1 MSSRTELLEKL
12 ASVRHNPGLI
22 QRTMIDQVEKIY
34 SGELE
39 IVDATNPFVFLL
51 EAASTVAAD
60 SINQAEILNR
70 RQYPKLA
77 QTYEEL
83 YLHMSDKD
91 YLDRFHSPS
100 KTNIVLML
108 GKDELYQRAVPTGS
122 GGVKKVTIPRHTA
135 VAVGDY
141 MFGMQYPIDIRIMS
155 HGGLQI
161 VYNNEQPSPLYE
173 LESNRVDWS
182 ILNYNAARTEFIKIT
197 IPMLQFST
205 TSYNASLNGVTGFK
219 KTYEFSDKY
228 YYCRVYMS
236 NDVGE
241 WKEIRTTHSE
251 QVFDTLTPTV
261 LLKVVDNKLT
271 VQLPQVYFTTGL
283 VNNELRIDIYTTK
296 GPLET
301 TLDAYST
308 SDFVA
313 SFADRENEDNGRYVT
328 PLTAMSSI
336 AIYGEGVVTGGS
348 NGLSFLELRE
358 RVMGNASGNNDI
370 PVTAEQL
377 SARINSLGF
386 SAVKY
391 LDNVTNRIYLAT
403 RALPKPLVGDITTG
417 VGAAMITLSSAFED
431 MVKNPAVV
439 DNGERLTLTPKLL
452 MKNDNGRLKIVDGAE
467 KLTLE
472 KASGEK
478 LTELVNDGRYLFSPF
493 HYVLDITGNSFE
505 TRPYYLGKPTILK
518 KTFVDENDTLGV
530 GVSTNEHLL
539 EKTDFGWSLYVKTV
553 SGEGFRKTDDENIFV
568 QLRFKAVGEV
578 DYAYLNGVLVAK
590 DDEEERVYRFD
601 IETNWDIDREDDL
614 YVTNF
619 TMYDTN
625 QRTLGIQLEDDL
637 ELTFILSNVQGVDV
651 RSTSMDQRLGNY
663 LLPSNRYA
671 LYEEKLRIKF
681 GDTMEGLWTRSRTLA
696 GEKDYLRYDEDV
708 VETYK
713 ENVYE
718 RDLTGAAKIEIVD
731 GKPQFVVKHRK
742 GDPVLDVYGSPVIL
756 QRKGYPVLDTNGQP
770 VVKAPRKVIRSTDL
784 FVIDG
789 VYYFATTETDLKYLD
804 SVPGTV
810 VGWLKESIE
819 PTEKKL
825 IENTDLYYYP
835 KTTVGLIDVVIN
847 DEIETQLYAEQKLT
861 VTYYVT
867 QQVYRDSDLREV
879 ITARTVETIGRLL
892 DRNSVSTTEITST
905 LKSEMGSDVITAEI
919 SGLGG
924 YQNNLPVITLKD
936 DSSRL
941 CIGKSLV
948 SMPDAQYEVKDS
960 VSVVFVKHVS
970 L

>member
-1 MSSRTELLEKL
+1 MSTRTELLEKL
-12 ASVRHNPGLI
+12 NAVRHNPGLI
-22 QRTMIDQVEKIY
+22 QRVMIDQVERIY
-34 SGELE
+34 SGEME
-39 IVDATNPFVFLL
+39 IVDATNPFVFLM
-51 EAASTVAAD
+51 EAASTIGAD
-60 SINQAEILNR
+60 CNNQAEILNR

-100 KTNIVLML
+100 KTNMVILL
-108 GKDELYQRAVPTGS
+108 GKEELFLRAVPTGS

-141 MFGMQYPIDIRIMS
+141 VFGMQYPIDIRIMS

-161 VYNNEQPSPLYE
+161 VYDNGQPSPLYE
-173 LESNRVDWS
+173 LESNQVDWS

-197 IPMLQFST
+197 VPMHQFST
-205 TSYNASLNGVTGFK
+205 TSYTASLNGVTGFK
-219 KTYEFSDKY
+219 KNYRFNDKY

-236 NDVGE
+236 DDAGK
-241 WKEIRTTHSE
+241 WKEVRTTHSE
-251 QVFDTLTPTV
+251 QVFDSLTPTV
-261 LLKVVDNKLT
+261 LLKVVDDILT
-271 VQLPQVYFTTGL
+271 VHLPQVYFTTGL

-296 GPLET
+296 GPMET

-313 SFADRENEDNGRYVT
+313 SFIDRENEDNGRYVA

-348 NGLSFLELRE
+348 NGLTFLELRE

-370 PVTAEQL
+370 PVTTEQL
-377 SARINSLGF
+377 SARIQSMGF

-403 RALPKPLVGDITTG
+403 RALPKPSIGNITTG
-417 VGAAMITLSSAFED
+417 VGAAMISLTSAFED
-431 MVKNPAVV
+431 TIKNDAVV
-439 DNGERLTLTPKLL
+439 DNGERITLTPKLL
-452 MKNDNGRLKIVDGAE
+452 MKNDNGRLKIVDRTELSAL
-467 KLTLE
+467 K
-472 KASGEK
+472 KAVGEK
-478 LTELVNDGRYLFSPF
+478 LTEMVNVGRYLFSPF

-505 TRPYYLGKPTILK
+505 TRPYYFGNSKIQK

-539 EKTDFGWSLYVKTV
+539 ERTEEGWVLYVKTV
-553 SGEGFRKTDDENIFV
+553 SGDGFKAMDDENIFV

-578 DYAYLNGVLVAK
+578 DYAYLNGTLVSK
-590 DDEEERVYRFD
+590 DDEDERIYRFD
-601 IETNWDIDREDDL
+601 IETNWDIDRNDDL
-614 YVTNF
+614 SITNF
-619 TMYDTN
+619 TMYDNN
-625 QRTLGIQLEDDL
+625 QRTLSIELEDDL
-637 ELTFILSNVQGVDV
+637 DLTFILTNAQGVGI
-651 RSTSMDQRLGNY
+651 RTTAMDQRLGNH
-663 LLPSNRYA
+663 LLPSGRYA
-671 LYEEKLRIKF
+671 LYEERLRIKF
-681 GDTMEGLWTRSRTLA
+681 GDTMDGLWTRSRTMA
-696 GEKDYLRYDEDV
+696 GEQDYLRYESDV

-731 GKPQFVVKHRK
+731 GKPTFIVKHRI
-742 GDPVLDVYGSPVIL
+742 GDPVLDTYGSPIVL
-756 QRKGYPVLDTNGQP
+756 QRKGYPVLDAGGRP
-770 VVKAPRKVIRSTDL
+770 VVKAPRKVLRSSDL

-789 VYYFATTETDLKYLD
+789 VYYFATTETDLDYL
-804 SVPGTV
+804 STVPGTV
-810 VGWLKESIE
+810 VGWLKEAIE

-835 KTTVGLIDVVIN
+835 KATVGLVDVIIN
-847 DEIETQLYAEQKLT
+847 DEIETKLYAEQNLI

-867 QQVYRDSDLREV
+867 QQVYRDADLREV
-879 ITARTVETIGRLL
+879 ISTRTIETIGRLL
-892 DRNSVSTTEITST
+892 DKSSVSPNEITAT
-905 LKSEMGSDVITAEI
+905 LKSEMGTDIITAEI

-924 YQNNLPVITLKD
+924 YKNNLPVITLKD
-936 DSSRL
+936 ESSRL
-941 CIGKSLV
+941 CVGKMLV
-948 SMPDAQYEVKDS
+948 SMPDGQYEVKDS
-960 VSVVFVKHVS
+960 VTVVFVKHVS